1 VELSILVTLDQF
13 SYLKD
18 KIPAKEKMT
27 GKDKGIICPVK
38 GHWEPNVGPDA
49 LMVMIP
55 SELQYIV
62 RKAKAEKV
70 PFNDKDFYQLYQAK
84 DGIGSPL
91 SISGPFLGAPHAV
104 IALEKLIVLGAKR
117 VWVLGWCGSLQ
128 RELPVGHLLIPTGAV
143 SEEGTS
149 CHYPLGERSCQSDP
163 ALNHMLAAAL
173 KERGAS
179 FSKGE
184 VWTTD
189 ALYRETPEKVK
200 TYQARGILA
209 VEMEFSALMTVALYR
224 SVALAGLLVVS
235 DELFDLKW
243 RPGFSN
249 PLLKRASREAGTVL
263 LKLAVS
269 LSQDVASGPEPSPT
283 GGR

>member
-1 VELSILVTLDQF
+1 MDENT
-13 SYLKD
+13 D
-18 KIPAKEKMT
+18 KER
-27 GKDKGIICPVK
+27 GIIVPVK
-38 GHWEPNVGPDA
+38 GKRDPTVGPDA

-55 SELQYIV
+55 SELRYLVQL
-62 RKAKAEKV
+62 AKAEAV
-70 PFNDKDFYQLYQAK
+70 PFNDMDFYHLYQAK
-84 DGIGSPL
+84 DETSPLL

-104 IALEKLIVLGAKR
+104 MAMEKLIVLGAKR
-117 VWVLGWCGSLQ
+117 LWVLGWCGSLQ
-128 RELPVGHLLIPTGAV
+128 RELPVGHLLIPTDAV

-149 CHYPLGERSCQSDP
+149 RHYPIGERACQSDP
-163 ALNHMLAAAL
+163 GLNHLLEQAL
-173 KERGAS
+173 TDRGLV

-189 ALYRETPEKVK
+189 APYRETLEKVRS
-200 TYQARGILA
+200 YQAGGILA

-249 PLLKRASREAGTVL
+249 PLLKRASREAATVL
-263 LKLAVS
+263 LNLAAS